1 VVLAPLTARPLLAT
15 LVESAHHTGKEL
27 PMSSRHSLAGVPLRA
42 ARWSARHPGRAIGAW
57 FAFVLVAVG
66 LAVAVPTVQ
75 TDDADYRIGD
85 SGKAAALVHGAGLE
99 GLPTEDVLVAARA
112 GAQLD
117 ASAARAAADEVA
129 GRMRSVAAVR
139 TVTVQEAPDGSAYLV
154 DVQLARGTDDVDA
167 LQRITDA
174 AQDAHPD
181 LRISQAGDVSID
193 NGINDRVG
201 EDLSSAEGISL
212 PITLLLMLLAF
223 GALIAAGIP
232 VLIAASSVAATIGIT
247 APLSH
252 LVHAESTVSSMIVLI
267 GMAVGVDYS
276 LFYLKREREER
287 ARGVSTLDAVEIA
300 AQTSGHSILLS
311 GAAVIASMTGLYVVG
326 GATFNSLAT
335 GSILVVAIAVLGS
348 ITVLPA
354 LLARLGRWADRPRL
368 PLLWRINRRIGQ
380 GGISRRLL
388 APVVRH
394 PKAAL
399 GVGAAL
405 VVALSL
411 PTVGMKV
418 HESNLTT
425 LPGDI
430 PQVQTLRA
438 ISAAFPSQNE
448 AATVVVEAPAAQ
460 QDRVAGELRRLEAVA
475 TTTRDFVP
483 EDGPSLQTSRDGTVS
498 VLHLRTAYDD
508 SDPRLDRAIERLR
521 DDLVPA
527 HVTGVHAYVGGSA
540 AESIDSADHLRSF
553 LPIVVGFVLL
563 LSLVTIGASF
573 RSPVI
578 ALLSALLNLG
588 SVGVAFGLMTLVFQH
603 GWFAGALD
611 FTSPGFVIDWLPMF
625 VLVVL
630 IGLSMD
636 YQVFVLSRIRE
647 HVRSG
652 LPARLAVARGIQDT
666 AGVVTSAAAVMVSV
680 FAIFATLSMLEMKM
694 MGVGLATA
702 ILLDATLVRLVLL
715 PAALILL
722 GERAWG
728 RRDRPM
734 PGERVVETEPGYALV
749 R

>member
-1 VVLAPLTARPLLAT
+1 
-15 LVESAHHTGKEL
+15 
-27 PMSSRHSLAGVPLRA
+27 MSSRHSLSEVPLRA

-75 TDDADYRIGD
+75 TDDADYDVGD
-85 SGKAAALVHGAGLE
+85 SGKAAALVRGAGLE
-99 GLPTEDVLVAARA
+99 RLPTEDVLVRARPGAHLDAAAART
-112 GAQLD
+112 
-117 ASAARAAADEVA
+117 AADQVA
-129 GRMRSVAAVR
+129 DRMRGAAAVR
-139 TVTVQEAPDGSAYLV
+139 DVTVQEAPDGSAYLV
-154 DVQLARGTDDVDA
+154 DVALARGTDDVDA

-181 LRISQAGDVSID
+181 LQISQAGDVSLD

-276 LFYLKREREER
+276 LFYLKRERAER
-287 ARGVSTLDAVEIA
+287 ARGASTVDAVEVA

-311 GAAVIASMTGLYVVG
+311 GVAVVASMTGLYVVG

-354 LLARLGRWADRPRL
+354 LLARLGRWVDRPRL
-368 PLLWRINRRIGQ
+368 PLLWRLNRRIGQ

-394 PKAAL
+394 PRAAL
-399 GVGAAL
+399 GIGAAL

-425 LPGDI
+425 LPSDI
-430 PQVQTLRA
+430 PQVQTFRA

-448 AATVVVEAPAAQ
+448 GAAVVVKAPAAQ
-460 QDRVAGELRRLEAVA
+460 QDRVAGELRRLEEAA
-475 TTTRDFVP
+475 TRTRDFVH
-483 EDGPSLQTSRDGTVS
+483 EDGQTLETSRDGTVS

-508 SDPRLDRAIERLR
+508 SDARLDGAIERLR

-527 HVTGVHAYVGGSA
+527 HVAGFDAHVGGSA
-540 AESIDSADHLRSF
+540 AESLDSADHLRSF
-553 LPIVVGFVLL
+553 LPVVVGFVLL
-563 LSLVTIGASF
+563 LSLLTIGGSF

-578 ALLSALLNLG
+578 AVLSALLNLG

-652 LPARLAVARGIQDT
+652 LPARLAVARGIEDT

-694 MGVGLATA
+694 MGVGLSAA

-722 GERAWG
+722 GDRAWG
-728 RRDRPM
+728 RRDRPA
-734 PGERVVETEPGYALV
+734 PGEQVVETEPAYALV